1 MTVLH
6 FFKNKI
12 SSDLLFRILFH
23 VIFWFFW
30 LVLPILNSLMDGD
43 KERYAFLTKA
53 LPLGFFSMPFF
64 YFNSEFLIQKFLPK
78 GQVTSYILSLL
89 LLFVGFLVTYYLLK
103 DFLIDKYTIRI
114 YDSRTLFP
122 VLFIISMSTLY
133 GFIIFMISQSKQNQE
148 EQAERL
154 KSELSFLRS
163 QISPHFIFNV
173 LNSIVYLIRTK
184 SKNAE
189 NVTLELSNLIRYML
203 YETENK
209 QVLLEKEIEYLEN
222 YVKLQNVRFGE
233 DVKIILVMKGEPGSK
248 MIEPM
253 LLIPFV
259 ENAFKHGVGFLMNPK
274 IDILI
279 DFKDDNKF
287 EFSVKNLVGVA
298 KKDQKDPNSGIGIR
312 NVKRRIELL
321 YPNAHKLLMNNSDG
335 IFEVILE
342 LDLKNKI

>member
-1 MTVLH
+1 MKVQ
-6 FFKNKI
+6 NNNIKI
-12 SSDLLFRILFH
+12 SSDLLFRVLFH

-30 LVLPILNSLMDGD
+30 LVLPILNSIMDDD
-43 KERYAFLTKA
+43 KSRLEWLIMT

-64 YFNSEFLIQKFLPK
+64 YFNSEFLVRKFLHK
-78 GQVTSYILSLL
+78 GQLTSYIMSLL
-89 LLFVGFLVTYYLLK
+89 VMFSIYLFAYYLLK
-103 DFLIDKYTIRI
+103 DYLVDKYPIRI

-133 GFIIFMISQSKQNQE
+133 GFVIFMTSQAKKNQE

-184 SKNAE
+184 SKEAE
-189 NVTLELSNLIRYML
+189 SVTLELSNLIRYML
-203 YETENK
+203 YESENK

-222 YVKLQNVRFGE
+222 YVKLQNVRFGD
-233 DVKIILVMKGEPGSK
+233 DVKINITMEGNTGSM

-259 ENAFKHGVGFLMNPK
+259 ENAFKHGVGFIKNPS
-274 IDILI
+274 IDIFLKTI
-279 DFKDDNKF
+279 DGQKFVFK
-287 EFSVKNLVGVA
+287 VKNLMTNEKSNV
-298 KKDQKDPNSGIGIR
+298 KDPNSGIGIR
-312 NVKRRIELL
+312 NVTRRIELL
-321 YPNAHKLLMNNSDG
+321 YPNSHNLEMKQENG
-335 IFEVILE
+335 FYEVYLE
-342 LDLKNKI
+342 LDLKNRV

>member
-1 MTVLH
+1 ME
-6 FFKNKI
+6 
-12 SSDLLFRILFH
+12 
-23 VIFWFFW
+23 
-30 LVLPILNSLMDGD
+30 GD
-43 KERYAFLTKA
+43 QERYELLKKL

-89 LLFVGFLVTYYLLK
+89 LLFVVFLVSYYFLK
-103 DFLIDKYTIRI
+103 DYLIDKYPIRI
-114 YDSRTLFP
+114 YDTRTLFP

-133 GFIIFMISQSKQNQE
+133 GFIIFMISQSKKNQE

-184 SKNAE
+184 SKSAE

-233 DVKIILVMKGEPGSK
+233 DVKINLEMKGEPGSK

-259 ENAFKHGVGFLMNPK
+259 ENAFKHGVGFLKDPK

-287 EFSVKNLVGVA
+287 EFSVKNLVGA
-298 KKDQKDPNSGIGIR
+298 EKKEQKDPNSGIGIR

-321 YPNAHKLLMNNSDG
+321 YPKTHKLIMNNSDG
-335 IFEVILE
+335 IFEVILM

>member
-1 MTVLH
+1 
-6 FFKNKI
+6 
-12 SSDLLFRILFH
+12 
-23 VIFWFFW
+23 
-30 LVLPILNSLMDGD
+30 MDGD
-43 KERYAFLTKA
+43 TNRYDFLMKA
-53 LPLGFFSMPFF
+53 LPLGFLSMPFF
-64 YFNSEFLIQKFLPK
+64 YFNSEFLIQRFLPK
-78 GQVTSYILSLL
+78 GQVTSYIISLL
-89 LLFVGFLVTYYLLK
+89 LLFVVFLVTYYLFK
-103 DFLIDKYTIRI
+103 DFLINKYTIRI

-133 GFIIFMISQSKQNQE
+133 GFIIFMISQSKKNQE

-184 SKNAE
+184 SKSAE

-233 DVKIILVMKGEPGSK
+233 DVKINLLMNGEPGSK

-259 ENAFKHGVGFLMNPK
+259 ENAFKHGVGYLKEPK

-279 DFKDDNKF
+279 DIKNANKF
-287 EFSVKNLVGVA
+287 EFKVKNLVGVE
-298 KKDQKDPNSGIGIR
+298 KSEHKDPNSGIGIR

-321 YPNAHKLLMNNSDG
+321 YPNAHTLIMNNSG
-335 IFEVILE
+335 GVFEVILV